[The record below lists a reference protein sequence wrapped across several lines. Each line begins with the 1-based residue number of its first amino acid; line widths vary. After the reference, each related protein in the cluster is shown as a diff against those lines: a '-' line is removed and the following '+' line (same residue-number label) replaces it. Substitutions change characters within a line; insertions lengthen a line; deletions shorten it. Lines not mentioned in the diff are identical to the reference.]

1 MAEKGKMPPI
11 VEVEWEDA
19 FSLDEEMD
27 IGHEDAE
34 QVHTR
39 LSVGY
44 LMATKPQ
51 VVLATTVARK
61 LTTMQGTLTIP
72 RGIVKKIRP
81 LKGDKET

>member
-1 MAEKGKMPPI
+1 MDKAKLPPI
-11 VEVEWEDA
+11 AEVEWEDA

-27 IGHEDAE
+27 IGHDDAE

-51 VVLATTVARK
+51 VILATTIARK

-72 RGIVKKIRP
+72 RGIVKNIRV
-81 LKGDKET
+81 LKTDA